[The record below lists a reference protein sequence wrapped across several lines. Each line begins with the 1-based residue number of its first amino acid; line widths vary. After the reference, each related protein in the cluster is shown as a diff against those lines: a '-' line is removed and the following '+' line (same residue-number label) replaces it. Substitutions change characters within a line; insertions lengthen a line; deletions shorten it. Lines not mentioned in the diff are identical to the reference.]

1 MSELFG
7 RDRKEILKEIIRK
20 IHQGADPEEVKAQ
33 FRNLL
38 QGVSAL
44 EIARAEEELIR
55 EGLPREEAQ
64 RLCEAHLAV
73 FREGLREEKPTLA
86 PPGHPVHILM
96 EEHRILL
103 EHAEELLSLVGRLSE
118 AGKLEPEIREHL
130 SHLAEHFRDSESHY
144 IREENVLFPYIEKH
158 GITEPPAIMWM
169 EHNQIREVKKK
180 LYQLV
185 ENAPATPFPQFLQE
199 LTSTSRS
206 LQNWLNTHFHKENNI
221 LFPLSLQVLSR
232 EEWADIRLQFDEL
245 GYCCFTPVEA
255 LPAMPEVREPAKL
268 ELEGEITFDTGALT
282 PQELEAILNAL
293 PVEITFVDKND
304 TVRYFNRAETRTFP
318 RTRAVLGR
326 KVQQCHPQKSIH
338 VVNKIIE
345 EFKAGVRDVA
355 EFWIN
360 HRGRF
365 IHIRYFPVRSPQG
378 EYLGVLEVTQDITE
392 IKKLEGEKR
401 LLD

>member
-33 FRNLL
+33 FRSLL

-44 EIARAEEELIR
+44 DIARAEEELIR
-55 EGLPREEAQ
+55 EGLPREEIQ
-64 RLCEAHLAV
+64 KLCEVHLAV
-73 FREGLREEKPTLA
+73 FREGLEKREPTLA
-86 PPGHPVHILM
+86 PPWHPIHILM

-103 EHAEELLSLVGRLSE
+103 ERAGELLGLARQLGE
-118 AGKLEPEIREHL
+118 IGKLDPHL
-130 SHLAEHFRDSESHY
+130 QDHLQHIAEDLRDSESHY
-144 IREENVLFPYIEKH
+144 VREENVLFPYIEKH

-180 LYQLV
+180 LYNLV
-185 ENAPATPFPQFLQE
+185 EKASAMPFPQFLQE
-199 LTSTSRS
+199 LNGLAQS
-206 LQNWLNTHFHKENNI
+206 LQNWLSTHFHKENNI
-221 LFPLSLQVLSR
+221 LFPLSLQVISQQ
-232 EEWADIRLQFDEL
+232 EWADIRLQFDEL

-255 LPAMPEVREPAKL
+255 MPAPSEAQAPARP
-268 ELEGEITFDTGALT
+268 EGEISFDTGSLT
-282 PQELEAILNAL
+282 LQELEAILNTL
-293 PVEITFVDKND
+293 PVEITFVDKNNI
-304 TVRYFNRAETRTFP
+304 VRYFNRAETRTFP

-326 KVQQCHPQKSIH
+326 TVQQCHPQKSIH
-338 VVNKIIE
+338 VVNRIIE
-345 EFKAGVRDVA
+345 EFKAGTRDVA

-378 EYLGVLEVTQDITE
+378 EYLGVLEVTQDITD